1 MFWKQLRTKFSILFY
16 FIFYIFD
23 IFSTWVASVKTA
35 CWWLTVL
42 KNRRYVL
49 AFQTGIRSKIA
60 FYASAQHSK
69 DDGCAQTATP
79 HISLPEYAHNTPRT
93 LLERSCRGLSN
104 HVRCPLVLLVLSV
117 QICALRHS
125 ISFLLSKLCGGQV

>member
-1 MFWKQLRTKFSILFY
+1 MFWKVLRTKFSILFY
-16 FIFYIFD
+16 LVFYIFD
-23 IFSTWVASVKTA
+23 IFNTWVASVKTA

-79 HISLPEYAHNTPRT
+79 HISLPEYAHNIIGKVLQR
-93 LLERSCRGLSN
+93 
-104 HVRCPLVLLVLSV
+104 PL
-117 QICALRHS
+117 QPCALS
-125 ISFLLSKLCGGQV
+125 IGFVGSIGANLCLATQHLISTF